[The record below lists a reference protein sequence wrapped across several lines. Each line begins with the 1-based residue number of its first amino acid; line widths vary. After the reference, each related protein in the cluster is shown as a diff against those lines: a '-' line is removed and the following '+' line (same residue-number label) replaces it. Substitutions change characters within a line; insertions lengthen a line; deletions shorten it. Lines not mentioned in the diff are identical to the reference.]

1 VKSRGTITVVILL
14 AFAACFLWL
23 KWKRDEPRRY
33 CLNALQDL
41 CVAIDTDP
49 SAILHEVII
58 PEALASRTGAE
69 QIEFLTKALKNE
81 ISTEGIAALKSGSSF
96 GTLITL
102 FPNEA
107 VDWTK
112 QAGLNPTDCV
122 AFRMER
128 AGIRAEV
135 VLAREGQSYR
145 IVRCNNVK
153 QMAPER
159 GHS

>member
-1 VKSRGTITVVILL
+1 
-14 AFAACFLWL
+14 
-23 KWKRDEPRRY
+23 
-33 CLNALQDL
+33 LNALQNL
-41 CVAIDTDP
+41 GVAIETDP
-49 SAILHEVII
+49 SAILHEIII
-58 PEALASRTGAE
+58 PEALAGRTGAE
-69 QIEFLTKALKNE
+69 QTEFLIKALKNE
-81 ISTEGIAALKSGSSF
+81 ISADGIAALKSGASF
-96 GTLITL
+96 GSLIKL

-135 VLAREGQSYR
+135 VLAREGQTYR

-153 QMAPER
+153 QMAPEK